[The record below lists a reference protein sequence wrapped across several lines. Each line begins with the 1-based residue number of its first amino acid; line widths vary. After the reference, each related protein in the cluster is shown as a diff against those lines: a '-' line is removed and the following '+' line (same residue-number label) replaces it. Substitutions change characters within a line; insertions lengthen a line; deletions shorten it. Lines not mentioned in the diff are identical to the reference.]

1 MGSNKRISLERLQP
15 KFEMLIRNWVEDR
28 KDQGM
33 NFGILADMVG
43 VHPTHRIDYGFEI
56 TNSNRISTSSLRSGV
71 MPCLGAHFFATN
83 LFIEDSFPPCTRPVL
98 GAARQFFNQI
108 TTAAS
113 DACEFRSPTSSRGD
127 NGVVGLTPWHSVRAP
142 LRSHVPLAGRV
153 MSAVYPPSCGASIGG
168 VPRFTICEV
177 R

>member
-15 KFEMLIRNWVEDR
+15 KFEMLIR
-28 KDQGM
+28 
-33 NFGILADMVG
+33 
-43 VHPTHRIDYGFEI
+43 FEI
-56 TNSNRISTSSLRSGV
+56 TNNNRISTSSLRSGV

-83 LFIEDSFPPCTRPVL
+83 LSIEDSFSPGIRSVL

-108 TTAAS
+108 TPAAS
-113 DACEFRSPTSSRGD
+113 DACEFRSPTSSRSD

-153 MSAVYPPSCGASIGG
+153 MSAVYPPSSGASIGG
-168 VPRFTICEV
+168 VPRFMGV

>member
-1 MGSNKRISLERLQP
+1 M
-15 KFEMLIRNWVEDR
+15 
-28 KDQGM
+28 GM
-33 NFGILADMVG
+33 NISVRKYSQAPTTSPGFGMGGCHYEPSRFTAKRNLLLGIG
-43 VHPTHRIDYGFEI
+43 ESPTL
-56 TNSNRISTSSLRSGV
+56 S
-71 MPCLGAHFFATN
+71 P
-83 LFIEDSFPPCTRPVL
+83 LFLI
-98 GAARQFFNQI
+98 I
-108 TTAAS
+108 TAAS

>member
-1 MGSNKRISLERLQP
+1 MGSNKRISYKLS
-15 KFEMLIRNWVEDR
+15 
-28 KDQGM
+28 
-33 NFGILADMVG
+33 
-43 VHPTHRIDYGFEI
+43 IDYGFEI
-56 TNSNRISTSSLRSGV
+56 TNNNRINTSSLRSGV

-83 LFIEDSFPPCTRPVL
+83 LFIEDSFSPGIRSVL

-168 VPRFTICEV
+168 VPRFMGV

>member
-1 MGSNKRISLERLQP
+1 MSL
-15 KFEMLIRNWVEDR
+15 V
-28 KDQGM
+28 
-33 NFGILADMVG
+33 
-43 VHPTHRIDYGFEI
+43 
-56 TNSNRISTSSLRSGV
+56 SLRILYCWGMIMMLDLLNKIASMEFPRIQKQNEKLVCKIAPNRETSLKLPGTQCLRPFSALDTPLCPRF
-71 MPCLGAHFFATN
+71 MPRPWAFFRNTY
-83 LFIEDSFPPCTRPVL
+83 LLHDI
-98 GAARQFFNQI
+98 GAASPVAPDFSI

-168 VPRFTICEV
+168 VPRFMGGLI
-177 R
+177 

>member
-1 MGSNKRISLERLQP
+1 
-15 KFEMLIRNWVEDR
+15 
-28 KDQGM
+28 M
-33 NFGILADMVG
+33 NA
-43 VHPTHRIDYGFEI
+43 HPEKLHKGKA
-56 TNSNRISTSSLRSGV
+56 V
-71 MPCLGAHFFATN
+71 MMK
-83 LFIEDSFPPCTRPVL
+83 LFINNYCQPDPAASPKAWMGACHYGGSRFIALDTPLCPRFMPRPWAFFRNTYL
-98 GAARQFFNQI
+98 LHDIGAASPVAPDFSI

-153 MSAVYPPSCGASIGG
+153 MSAVYPPSCGASIGDA
-168 VPRFTICEV
+168 PRFMGV

>member
-1 MGSNKRISLERLQP
+1 MHTTQLYDSILIYSECCGVATKLCMRNKGCEMSRCSHHTNYLMAPSYTPMGACHHGGSRFIALDTPLCPRFMP
-15 KFEMLIRNWVEDR
+15 RPRAFFRNTYLLHD
-28 KDQGM
+28 
-33 NFGILADMVG
+33 I
-43 VHPTHRIDYGFEI
+43 
-56 TNSNRISTSSLRSGV
+56 
-71 MPCLGAHFFATN
+71 
-83 LFIEDSFPPCTRPVL
+83 
-98 GAARQFFNQI
+98 GAASPVAPDFSI

-153 MSAVYPPSCGASIGG
+153 MSAVYPPSSGASIGG
-168 VPRFTICEV
+168 VPRFMGV